1 MTPGCI
7 GALECG
13 TSGGKKTEASRRL
26 ESLPN
31 REEYRTERLPGEVS
45 CGRLLC
51 FFILD
56 TYAAFVGK
64 RKKLTKFIK
73 IIDKKTK
80 PVYDETI
87 VLRL

>member
-1 MTPGCI
+1 MTPECI

-31 REEYRTERLPGEVS
+31 REEYRTEQLPAGEVS
-45 CGRLLC
+45 CGRWLC

-56 TYAAFVGK
+56 TCAALVSN
-64 RKKLTKFIK
+64 
-73 IIDKKTK
+73 
-80 PVYDETI
+80 
-87 VLRL
+87 